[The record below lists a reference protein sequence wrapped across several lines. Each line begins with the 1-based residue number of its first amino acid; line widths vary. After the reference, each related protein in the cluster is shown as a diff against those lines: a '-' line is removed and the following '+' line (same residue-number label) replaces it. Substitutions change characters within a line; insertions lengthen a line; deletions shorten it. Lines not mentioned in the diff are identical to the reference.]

1 MLEDKIYQDY
11 IQALKAKDKQ
21 KRSYLSLI
29 RADLKNQA
37 INLKKEKLDD
47 SDTLAVLK
55 KAQKRLQDAKESII
69 QSQRTDLLQD
79 LEKELKILSEY
90 LPEPLTDAELSKI
103 VNQVIG
109 ELKACSM
116 KNMGQVMKEVLSQ
129 VGVRADSKKVS
140 NMVKERLSP
149 Q

>member
-55 KAQKRLQDAKESII
+55 KAQKRLQDTKESIL

-79 LEKELKILSEY
+79 LENELKILSEY
-90 LPEPLTDAELSKI
+90 LPEPLTDTELSKI

-140 NMVKERLSP
+140 SMVKERLSP

>member
-11 IQALKAKDKQ
+11 IQALKTKDT
-21 KRSYLSLI
+21 KRRGYLSLI

-55 KAQKRLQDAKESII
+55 KAQKRLQDTKESII
-69 QSQRTDLLQD
+69 QSQRTDLLED
-79 LEKELKILSEY
+79 LEKELEILNRY
-90 LPEPLTDAELSKI
+90 LPKPLTDTELLEI
-103 VNQVIG
+103 VNQVIIK
-109 ELKACSM
+109 LKACSI
-116 KNMGQVMKEVLSQ
+116 KDMGQVMKEVLSKT
-129 VGVRADSKKVS
+129 GVRADSKKIS
-140 NMVKERLSP
+140 TLVKERLLS

>member
-79 LEKELKILSEY
+79 LENELKILSEY

-140 NMVKERLSP
+140 SMVKERLSP

>member
-1 MLEDKIYQDY
+1 
-11 IQALKAKDKQ
+11 
-21 KRSYLSLI
+21 
-29 RADLKNQA
+29 
-37 INLKKEKLDD
+37 
-47 SDTLAVLK
+47 DT
-55 KAQKRLQDAKESII
+55 
-69 QSQRTDLLQD
+69 
-79 LEKELKILSEY
+79 
-90 LPEPLTDAELSKI
+90 ELSKI

-140 NMVKERLSP
+140 SMVKERLSP